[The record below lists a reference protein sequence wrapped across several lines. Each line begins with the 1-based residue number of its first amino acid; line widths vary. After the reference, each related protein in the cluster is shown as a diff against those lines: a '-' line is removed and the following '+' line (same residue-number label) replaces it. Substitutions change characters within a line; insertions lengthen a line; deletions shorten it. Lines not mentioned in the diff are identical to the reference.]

1 MKKLLL
7 LITALFILAS
17 VEGQILRYSN
27 YTAPA
32 PPEEEEEV
40 IPPSF
45 LTSDGYT
52 AAWYIAEE
60 ANLTL
65 DNDSV
70 STWQDMTSNN
80 RDLTQALE
88 ANRPVWNDGGYVTI
102 AATTGLATGAFTFD
116 QPCFYYAVIYQD
128 TYTPSGYIFA
138 PYTSTSIRIRQHP
151 TSSSSFEIYAGTW
164 WQPVE
169 DDSQLGE
176 WQLLRILLNGANSRL
191 VINGNSDN
199 TGDVG
204 ATNPSGFRLGNYV
217 GSNSAN
223 VSFKEIILR
232 TGTESSENEAA
243 IVEYL
248 RDKYNLW

>member
-7 LITALFILAS
+7 LITGLLLLFS

-32 PPEEEEEV
+32 PPDEEPE
-40 IPPSF
+40 PPSF
-45 LTSDGYT
+45 LSSDGYT

-80 RDLTQALE
+80 RDLTQSLE
-88 ANRPVWNDGGYVTI
+88 ANRPVWNDGGYITLVSTS
-102 AATTGLATGAFTFD
+102 GMATGAFTFG
-116 QPCFYYAVIYQD
+116 QPSFYYAVIYQH
-128 TYTPSGYIFA
+128 TFSASAYVFA
-138 PYTSTSIRIRQHP
+138 PYTSTNIRIRQHS
-151 TSSSSFEIYAGTW
+151 TSSSDFEIYAGTW

-169 DDSQLGE
+169 SDSQLGE
-176 WQLLRILLNGANSRL
+176 WQLIRILLNGANSRL
-191 VINGNSDN
+191 VINNNSDN

-204 ATNPSGFRLGNYV
+204 TSNPSGFRLGNSV

-223 VSFKEIILR
+223 VSFREIILR
-232 TGTESSENEAA
+232 TGTESPENEAA